1 MDDDL
6 PAASLLLRVPRACEL
21 LAIGRSTLYVLMS
34 NGELDVVHI
43 GRSVRI
49 TTASALRYVERQ
61 LERAAGEAAIVSE
74 RVEAAPSPP
83 PLSRRGR

>member
-1 MDDDL
+1 MDHDL
-6 PAASLLLRVPRACEL
+6 PAAPLLLRVPQACEL

-34 NGELDVVHI
+34 NGELEVVHI

-49 TTASALRYVERQ
+49 TTASARRYVERQ
-61 LERAAGEAAIVSE
+61 LNRAADGTAVASE

-83 PLSRRGR
+83 PSSR

>member
-1 MDDDL
+1 
-6 PAASLLLRVPRACEL
+6 
-21 LAIGRSTLYVLMS
+21 MS
-34 NGELDVVHI
+34 NGDLDVVHI

-61 LERAAGEAAIVSE
+61 LNRTADGTAVASE

-83 PLSRRGR
+83 PISR

>member
-1 MDDDL
+1 MDHDL
-6 PAASLLLRVPRACEL
+6 PPASLLLRVPQACEL
-21 LAIGRSTLYVLMS
+21 LQIGRSTLYVLMA
-34 NGELDVVHI
+34 NGDLDVVHI

-61 LERAAGEAAIVSE
+61 LNRTADTAVASE

-83 PLSRRGR
+83 PISR

>member
-1 MDDDL
+1 MDHDL
-6 PAASLLLRVPRACEL
+6 PSASLLLRVPQACEL
-21 LAIGRSTLYVLMS
+21 LQIGRSTLYVLMS
-34 NGELDVVHI
+34 NGDLDVVHI

-61 LERAAGEAAIVSE
+61 LNRAADGAAVASG

-83 PLSRRGR
+83 PISR

>member
-1 MDDDL
+1 MEHDL
-6 PAASLLLRVPRACEL
+6 TSASLLLRVPQACEL

-34 NGELDVVHI
+34 SGDLDVVHI

-61 LERAAGEAAIVSE
+61 LERAGGTAVASE

-83 PLSRRGR
+83 PHSG

>member
-1 MDDDL
+1 MDHDL
-6 PAASLLLRVPRACEL
+6 PSAALLLRVPQACEL
-21 LAIGRSTLYVLMS
+21 LQIGRSTLYVLMS
-34 NGELDVVHI
+34 NGDLDVVHI

-61 LERAAGEAAIVSE
+61 LNRTADGTAVASE

-83 PLSRRGR
+83 PISR

>member
-1 MDDDL
+1 MDHDL
-6 PAASLLLRVPRACEL
+6 LSTSLLLRVPQACEL
-21 LAIGRSTLYVLMS
+21 LQIGRSTLYVLMS
-34 NGELDVVHI
+34 NGDLDVVHI

-61 LERAAGEAAIVSE
+61 LNRTADSRAVASK

-83 PLSRRGR
+83 PISR

>member
-1 MDDDL
+1 MDHDL
-6 PAASLLLRVPRACEL
+6 PSTSLLLRVPQACEL

-34 NGELDVVHI
+34 NGDLDVVHI

-61 LERAAGEAAIVSE
+61 LNRATDGTAVPSE

-83 PLSRRGR
+83 PISR

>member
-1 MDDDL
+1 MEHDL
-6 PAASLLLRVPRACEL
+6 TSASLLLRVPRACEL

-34 NGELDVVHI
+34 NGDLDVVHI

-61 LERAAGEAAIVSE
+61 LDRAAGSTAVASE
-74 RVEAAPSPP
+74 GVEAAPSPP
-83 PLSRRGR
+83 PYSR